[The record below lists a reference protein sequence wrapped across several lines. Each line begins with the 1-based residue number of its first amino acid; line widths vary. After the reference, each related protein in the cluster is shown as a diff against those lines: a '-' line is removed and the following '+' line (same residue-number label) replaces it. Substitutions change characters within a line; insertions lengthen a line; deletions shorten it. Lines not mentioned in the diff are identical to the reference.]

1 MAETRKGFE
10 KYFQKLF
17 NNNIFKTSKEDQK
30 KSKNEDQK
38 NEAKNSS
45 LIEKINLRK
54 GNIVSD
60 SLVVGGSF
68 HFRVKSI

>member
-17 NNNIFKTSKEDQK
+17 NNNIFKTSKEDQEK
-30 KSKNEDQK
+30 MKT
-38 NEAKNSS
+38 KNSS

-54 GNIVSD
+54 GSIISY

-68 HFRVKSI
+68 HFRVESI

>member
-17 NNNIFKTSKEDQK
+17 NNNIFKTSKEDQEK
-30 KSKNEDQK
+30 MKTKNG
-38 NEAKNSS
+38 S

-54 GNIVSD
+54 GSIISY
-60 SLVVGGSF
+60 SLVVGRSF

>member
-1 MAETRKGFE
+1 MAETRKVFE

-17 NNNIFKTSKEDQK
+17 NNNIFKTSKEDQEIY
-30 KSKNEDQK
+30 KN
-38 NEAKNSS
+38 NETKNSS
-45 LIEKINLRK
+45 LIEKINLRT
-54 GNIVSD
+54 GNIISY

>member
-1 MAETRKGFE
+1 MRRE
-10 KYFQKLF
+10 KVLKS
-17 NNNIFKTSKEDQK
+17 IFKSYLTITYLKHRK
-30 KSKNEDQK
+30 KIKRYKK

-54 GNIVSD
+54 GNIISH